1 MMADDIAILFKEKNK
16 SILLNT
22 LHYDIEKNR
31 TSVLESMVNL
41 FNHEFD
47 TAITKIISIYQDA
60 DAKNTE
66 KFITDTINRMK
77 LDSYKEMELLL
88 NNKRVSLEERLEKV
102 TFDDVGFQSYYDAI
116 IDTTNIFKES
126 FRKYCVDNIQK
137 EALSKFRRNIKKN
150 VDKEKQELILARVE
164 DYFMYRLYGKLEN
177 KIYMELDLRDNNLL
191 NKGKEGYLRYQEI
204 VSKTE
209 ENN

>member
-31 TSVLESMVNL
+31 TSVLESMVNI

-60 DAKNTE
+60 DAKNSE

-88 NNKRVSLEERLEKV
+88 NIKRSSLEERLEKV

-116 IDTTNIFKES
+116 VDTTNVFKDS

-137 EALSKFRRNIKKN
+137 EALSKFRKNIKKN
-150 VDKEKQELILARVE
+150 VEKEKQELILARVE

-209 ENN
+209 END